1 MMKKSKVFRG
11 LVIPLV
17 NSIQRLIITNR
28 LKAKKIAVE
37 SLSIKVTTGSKVT
50 YTQFWVMGIKMSK
63 MTIASRETHCY

>member
-1 MMKKSKVFRG
+1 MKKSRVFRG
-11 LVIPLV
+11 LIIPLV

-28 LKAKKIAVE
+28 SKAKKIAVE

-63 MTIASRETHCY
+63 MTIALKETHCY